1 MPLFPGTK
9 GQKSSPCSSQIAR
22 LIQENKKEKK
32 RKSNNTKDQV
42 TPLIT
47 TVIFAIWTETEAADN
62 SNH

>member
-1 MPLFPGTK
+1 MFKSDSQADLGKYK
-9 GQKSSPCSSQIAR
+9 G
-22 LIQENKKEKK
+22 KK

-47 TVIFAIWTETEAADN
+47 TIIFAIWTETEAADN